1 MDLFA
6 DAPLTLPDADLR
18 YLPHWL
24 DAPLA
29 SAWLLRLEQETP
41 WEQPILRI
49 HGEEHPTPRLV
60 AWYGDPDAAYRYSG
74 QVHRPLPWTALL
86 GEIRERVEREVG
98 QRLNGVLLNY
108 YRDGQ
113 DSMGWHSDD
122 EPELRRD
129 PLVASL
135 SLGGSRRFDLRRKGQ
150 TRIAHSLELTHG
162 SLLVMRG
169 ATQHHWQ
176 HQVAK
181 TRRSCMPRLNLTFRL
196 VYPSHERRRQGDRPQ
211 RRARQA
217 HPRRAREAPA
227 GGPQGLRTGVAA
239 GQAAEEAERQA
250 EEALKP
256 PPPRSPAAHS
266 CGQRAAIGQV
276 FPGYLRR
283 PTAFSLLRNLTWVSV
298 MHLAEKARP
307 GD

>member
-1 MDLFA
+1 MLFD
-6 DAPLTLPDADLR
+6 DAPILLPDAE
-18 YLPHWL
+18 
-24 DAPLA
+24 
-29 SAWLLRLEQETP
+29 LRLIPDWCPPERAERWLQQLVAETP
-41 WEQPILRI
+41 WEQTVVHL
-49 HGEEHPTPRLV
+49 HGRDYPVPRLV
-60 AWYGDPDAAYRYSG
+60 NWYGDPAVFYTYSG
-74 QVHRPLPWTALL
+74 QTHAPLPWTPLL
-86 GEIRERVEREVG
+86 AEIRSAVEQAAG
-98 QRLNGVLLNY
+98 QRFNGVLLNF

-196 VYPSHERRRQGDRPQ
+196 VYPQP
-211 RRARQA
+211 
-217 HPRRAREAPA
+217 
-227 GGPQGLRTGVAA
+227 
-239 GQAAEEAERQA
+239 
-250 EEALKP
+250 
-256 PPPRSPAAHS
+256 
-266 CGQRAAIGQV
+266 
-276 FPGYLRR
+276 
-283 PTAFSLLRNLTWVSV
+283 
-298 MHLAEKARP
+298 
-307 GD
+307 